1 MSIDDK
7 NDDLLYWI
15 MLLAIFEKEQK
26 NWDHLRNKETEL
38 LKLAQQE
45 YTDYFNTLF
54 QSGIPDFSLKSGTPL
69 FRARHIKSSDFS
81 KLGVNISDV
90 MDSFCK
96 KFFSEEEIKKIEG
109 FNNDSVFYFNLPHL
123 IMLKAQ
129 GTEGLPEDL
138 QEKINALLKENSV
151 QKVYGFSEKESRVP
165 PPACRKSGRL
175 NTSSDAYLYVAF
187 DKDTA
192 IHEMRPSIGQKY
204 SLAEFRSNKETKIV
218 DLTGSN
224 ITPEN
229 NNMSLWSLADKI
241 SEPNT
246 DNSDVFYHIT
256 QHMAHLLQEKGYDGI
271 MYKSA
276 LKKGKNNILL
286 FDETNVDFIASEI
299 VEINDV
305 NIDYFN
311 ILPFL
316 DTPDE

>member
-7 NDDLLYWI
+7 NDDLFYWI
-15 MLLAIFEKEQK
+15 MIFAFFEKEQK
-26 NWDHLRNKETEL
+26 NWDHLRNKEIEL
-38 LKLAQQE
+38 LELAKQE
-45 YTDYFNTLF
+45 YTDYFNNLF
-54 QSGIPDFSLKSGTPL
+54 QYGIPDFSLKSGTPL
-69 FRARHIKSSDFS
+69 FRARHIKSSDSS
-81 KLGVNISDV
+81 KLGVNISDI

-96 KFFSEEEIKKIEG
+96 IVFGDEEMKKIEG
-109 FNNDSVFYFNLPHL
+109 FNNDSDFYFDLHQL
-123 IMLKAQ
+123 ILLKAHRMD
-129 GTEGLPEDL
+129 ELPENQ
-138 QEKINALLKENSV
+138 QEKIIALLKENSV
-151 QKVYGFSEKESRVP
+151 KKVYGFSEKESRVP
-165 PPACRKSGRL
+165 PPGCRKSGRL

-229 NNMSLWSLADKI
+229 NNMSLWSLVDKI

-246 DNSDVFYHIT
+246 DNIDVFYHIT